1 MRPIIVSEWDRYLA
15 ASTSGKKDKLIVVLV
30 YAMRT
35 YPVAGLKVQLHI
47 SLTLALEWD
56 VWPT

>member
-15 ASTSGKKDKLIVVLV
+15 ASTSGKKGKLIVVLV

-35 YPVAGLKVQLHI
+35 YPVAGLEIQLHS
-47 SLTLALEWD
+47 SLTLALD
-56 VWPT
+56 